1 MANIITDYFIRVSR
15 LVVVFIISN
24 LFVLRNSGCFLSIRR
39 QRVPQGRRSLDKLLG
54 RRNSISR
61 TTTRS
66 IAISQQYQLRRA
78 RDLECELK
86 LSQYQTKFQRQN
98 LTDFCTAAQHK
109 TVNSNPS
116 SAIKISEGQSASL
129 FPSVLSSE
137 DDNALYN
144 IFIRG
149 CSVQFRVT
157 RVIESGHRQI
167 GHRRLLPPPGT
178 FLAGLGPSNFP

>member
-15 LVVVFIISN
+15 LMVVFIISK
-24 LFVLRNSGCFLSIRR
+24 LFVLRNSGCFAGYGSHKAEEAWTNFFVVVIRYHEL
-39 QRVPQGRRSLDKLLG
+39 QRDQSPSHSNI
-54 RRNSISR
+54 NSTEPVIS
-61 TTTRS
+61 T
-66 IAISQQYQLRRA
+66 
-78 RDLECELK
+78 CELK
-86 LSQYQTKFQRQN
+86 LSQYQTKLQRQN

-129 FPSVLSSE
+129 SPSVLSSE